1 MDNGTFHILSLD
13 GGGLKG
19 LFIASF
25 LAQWEKTTGCSVAD
39 AFDLIVG
46 TSTGGIIALALAIG
60 TPANEIASF
69 YRDEALAIFP
79 KSPFGKFKHFFT
91 VKHSAK
97 GLESALQRHFS
108 DRILGDSQK
117 RLIIP
122 AFNPQSRGI
131 HLYKTPHHPR
141 LRYDWKERMVDVAR
155 ATAAAPT
162 FLAPFVNDSG
172 LQLIDGGMFANN
184 PVMLGIAECL
194 GYLEIPQPSIKALR
208 IGATSEVVAIHS
220 GFRSGG
226 KLAMAGP
233 VISYM
238 FAGQEQCASGMAS
251 HILNGRYWEV
261 NPKVAPQ
268 NFQLDALA
276 EELIALGEAEF
287 RTHCSALG
295 ERGFLNHAAQPYTPY
310 YPQS

>member
-1 MDNGTFHILSLD
+1 MDNAAFHVLSLD

-19 LFIASF
+19 LFTASF
-25 LAQWEKTTGCSVAD
+25 LAHWEKATAQSVAN

-60 TPANEIASF
+60 TPAKEIVSF
-69 YRDEALAIFP
+69 YTDEALEIFP
-79 KSPFGKFKHFFT
+79 RSPLGKFRHFFA
-91 VKHSAK
+91 VKHPAK
-97 GLESALQRHFS
+97 GLEAALQRHFS

-122 AFNPQSRGI
+122 AFNPQNRSVY
-131 HLYKTPHHPR
+131 LYKTPHHPR
-141 LRYDWKERMVDVAR
+141 LRYDWKEKMVDVGR

-162 FLAPFVNDSG
+162 FLEPFVKDSG

-194 GYLEIPQPSIKALR
+194 GYLEIPQQSIKALR
-208 IGATSEVVAIHS
+208 IGTTSEVASIRS
-220 GFRSGG
+220 GFRSDG

-251 HILNGRYWEV
+251 HILNGRYCEV

-268 NFQLDALA
+268 DFQLDAPA
-276 EELIALGEAEF
+276 EQLIALGENEF

-295 ERGFLNHAAQPYTPY
+295 ERGFLNHLAQPYTPY
-310 YPQS
+310 YP